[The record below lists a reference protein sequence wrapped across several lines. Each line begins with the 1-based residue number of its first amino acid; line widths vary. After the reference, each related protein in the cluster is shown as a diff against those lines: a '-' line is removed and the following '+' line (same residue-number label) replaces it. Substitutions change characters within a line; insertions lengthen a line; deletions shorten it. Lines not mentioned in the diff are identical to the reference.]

1 MTEEIRQIVGM
12 VIKNTQGKDIFRQVF
27 LVQSTTVHPIQE
39 VKITEITIIKDIQSH
54 QHKLQVPHTQGEI
67 IETTTKD
74 TQCQDL
80 HRVPLT
86 QEEVEVEIDMI
97 VKDIQAQD
105 TQGYQKVKTIN
116 REDNT

>member
-39 VKITEITIIKDIQSH
+39 VKITEITIIKYIQSH
-54 QHKLQVPHTQGEI
+54 QHQLQV
-67 IETTTKD
+67 
-74 TQCQDL
+74 L
-80 HRVPLT
+80 HT
-86 QEEVEVEIDMI
+86 QEEVQVEIDMI

-105 TQGYQKVKTIN
+105 TQTYQKVETIN
-116 REDNT
+116 REVNT